1 MFLNILSHFRR
12 NSRRAVGYRTARDE
26 FRVGTPRLEPEA
38 VALRYVFEE
47 QEAERRREER
57 DAVREADRQDPE
69 PAAATRARA
78 ASVASRSCRG
88 GVVAAST
95 TALWRGGVTDGIVA
109 WRRQRIVATSRRRCG
124 GVTDGI
130 VAWRRQRIVATSRR
144 RCGGVTDG
152 IVAWRRQRIV
162 ATSRRLRDAIA
173 APSRGLAVPSFDSQA
188 RSEGAR
194 GRSARQPRRR
204 RDPRCPSG
212 CRGDAAAAT
221 PRTLPRAGSCCWCWR
236 PWRRTVAKTR
246 PRPWLRRPRPR
257 GG

>member
-12 NSRRAVGYRTARDE
+12 NSRRAVGNRTARDE

-144 RCGGVTDG
+144 
-152 IVAWRRQRIV
+152 
-162 ATSRRLRDAIA
+162 LRDAIA
-173 APSRGLAVPSFDSQA
+173 APSRGLAVPSFDSRA